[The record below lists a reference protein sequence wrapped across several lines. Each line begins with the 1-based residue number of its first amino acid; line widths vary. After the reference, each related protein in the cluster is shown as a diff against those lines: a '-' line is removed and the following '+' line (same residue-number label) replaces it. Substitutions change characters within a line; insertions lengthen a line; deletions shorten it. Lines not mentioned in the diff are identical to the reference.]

1 MKNAVIFML
10 SIGLSIIVGIVLGTN
25 KAEER
30 LVEYDK
36 KYAKIEKDVST
47 FVDVSNPKTIR
58 MYTKELRDILDNM
71 TRLSKIIDKGEEID
85 IALGKIYDG
94 IKQLEDQWDVTLS
107 NDLRMKETIEVV
119 NNHIKDVDIRVRSD
133 LESVLDGELKDIDLR
148 ISKQFD
154 QIENDLRDIRNM
166 LTQIENSKVGK
177 KIFDK

>member
-10 SIGLSIIVGIVLGTN
+10 SIGLSIVVGIVVGTN
-25 KAEER
+25 KAEDR

-36 KYAKIEKDVST
+36 KYEKIEKDVST

-71 TRLSKIIDKGEEID
+71 SRLSKIIDKGEEID
-85 IALGKIYDG
+85 IALGKIMDG
-94 IKQLEDQWDVTLS
+94 IEQLEEQWDVTLS
-107 NDLRMKETIEVV
+107 NDLKMKETIEVV
-119 NNHIKDVDIRVRSD
+119 NNHIKEVDSRFQSQLGSILD
-133 LESVLDGELKDIDLR
+133 KELETIDLK
-148 ISKQFD
+148 IAKQFD

-177 KIFDK
+177 KIFN

>member
-10 SIGLSIIVGIVLGTN
+10 SIGLSIVVGIVVGTN
-25 KAEER
+25 KAEDR

-36 KYAKIEKDVST
+36 KYEKIEKDVST

-71 TRLSKIIDKGEEID
+71 SRLSKIIDKGEEID
-85 IALGKIYDG
+85 IALGKIMDG
-94 IKQLEDQWDVTLS
+94 IEQLEDQWDVTLS
-107 NDLRMKETIEVV
+107 NDLKMKETIEVV
-119 NNHIKDVDIRVRSD
+119 NNHIKEVDSRFQSQLGSILD
-133 LESVLDGELKDIDLR
+133 KELETIDLK
-148 ISKQFD
+148 INKQFD

-177 KIFDK
+177 KIFN

>member
-10 SIGLSIIVGIVLGTN
+10 SIGLSIIVGIVLGTH

-36 KYAKIEKDVST
+36 KYEKIEHDVST

-71 TRLSKIIDKGEEID
+71 SRLSKIIDKGEEID
-85 IALGKIYDG
+85 ITLGKIMDG
-94 IKQLEDQWDVTLS
+94 IDQLEDQWDVTLS
-107 NDLRMKETIEVV
+107 NDIKMKETIEVV
-119 NNHIKDVDIRVRSD
+119 KNNISEDKTQLMSI
-133 LESVLDGELKDIDLR
+133 LDEELDDIDTR
-148 ISKQFD
+148 ITKQFD

-166 LTQIENSKVGK
+166 LNQIENSKVGQ
-177 KIFDK
+177 KIFK

>member
-10 SIGLSIIVGIVLGTN
+10 SIGLSIIVGIIVGTH

-36 KYAKIEKDVST
+36 KYEKIEHDVST

-71 TRLSKIIDKGEEID
+71 SRLSKIIDKGEEID
-85 IALGKIYDG
+85 IALDKIMDG
-94 IKQLEDQWDVTLS
+94 IEQLEDQWDITLS
-107 NDLRMKETIEVV
+107 NDLKMKETIEVV
-119 NNHIKDVDIRVRSD
+119 NEHIKEVDSRFQSQLGSILD
-133 LESVLDGELKDIDLR
+133 KELETIDLK
-148 ISKQFD
+148 IAKQFD

-177 KIFDK
+177 KIFN

>member
-10 SIGLSIIVGIVLGTN
+10 SIGLSIVVGIVVGTN

-36 KYAKIEKDVST
+36 KYEKIEHDVST

-58 MYTKELRDILDNM
+58 LYTKELRDILDNM
-71 TRLSKIIDKGEEID
+71 SRLSKIIDKGEEID
-85 IALGKIYDG
+85 ITLGKIMDG
-94 IKQLEDQWDVTLS
+94 IDQLEDQWDVTLS
-107 NDLRMKETIEVV
+107 NDLKMKETIEVV
-119 NNHIKDVDIRVRSD
+119 NNHIKEVDSRFQSQLGSILD
-133 LESVLDGELKDIDLR
+133 KELETIDLK
-148 ISKQFD
+148 IAKQFD

-177 KIFDK
+177 KIFN

>member
-10 SIGLSIIVGIVLGTN
+10 SIGLSIVVGIVVGTN

-36 KYAKIEKDVST
+36 KYEKIEKDVST

-71 TRLSKIIDKGEEID
+71 SRLSKIIDKGEEID
-85 IALGKIYDG
+85 IALGKIMDG
-94 IKQLEDQWDVTLS
+94 IEQLEDQWDVTLS
-107 NDLRMKETIEVV
+107 NDIKMKETIEVV
-119 NNHIKDVDIRVRSD
+119 KNNISEDKTQLMSI
-133 LESVLDGELKDIDLR
+133 LDEELDDIDTR
-148 ISKQFD
+148 ITKQFD

-166 LTQIENSKVGK
+166 LNQIENSKVGQ
-177 KIFDK
+177 KIFK

>member
-10 SIGLSIIVGIVLGTN
+10 SIGLSIIVGIIVGTN

-36 KYAKIEKDVST
+36 KYEKIEKDVST

-71 TRLSKIIDKGEEID
+71 SRLSKIIDKGEEID
-85 IALGKIYDG
+85 ITLGKIMDG
-94 IKQLEDQWDVTLS
+94 IDQLEDQWDVTLK
-107 NDLRMKETIEVV
+107 NDIQMKETIDVV
-119 NNHIKDVDIRVRSD
+119 KNHISDDRSQ
-133 LESVLDGELKDIDLR
+133 LMSILDEELDDIDSR
-148 ISKQFD
+148 ISDQFE

-166 LTQIENSKVGK
+166 LTQIENSKLGQ
-177 KIFDK
+177 KIFK

>member
-10 SIGLSIIVGIVLGTN
+10 SIGLSIIVGIIVGTN

-36 KYAKIEKDVST
+36 KYEKIEKDVST

-71 TRLSKIIDKGEEID
+71 SRLSKIIDKGEEID
-85 IALGKIYDG
+85 IALGKIMDG
-94 IKQLEDQWDVTLS
+94 IEQLEDQWDVTLS
-107 NDLRMKETIEVV
+107 NDLKMKETIEVV
-119 NNHIKDVDIRVRSD
+119 NEHIKEVDSRFQSQLGSILD
-133 LESVLDGELKDIDLR
+133 KELETIDLR
-148 ISKQFD
+148 IAKQFD

-177 KIFDK
+177 KIFN

>member
-10 SIGLSIIVGIVLGTN
+10 SIGLSIVVGIVVGTN

-36 KYAKIEKDVST
+36 KYEKIEKDVST

-71 TRLSKIIDKGEEID
+71 SRLSKIIDKGEEID
-85 IALGKIYDG
+85 IALDKIMDG
-94 IKQLEDQWDVTLS
+94 IEQLEDQWDVTLS
-107 NDLRMKETIEVV
+107 NDLKMKETIEVV
-119 NNHIKDVDIRVRSD
+119 NNHIKEVDSRFQSQLGSILD
-133 LESVLDGELKDIDLR
+133 KELETIDLR
-148 ISKQFD
+148 IAKQFD

-166 LTQIENSKVGK
+166 LTQIENSKVGQ
-177 KIFDK
+177 KIFK

>member
-10 SIGLSIIVGIVLGTN
+10 SIGLSIIVGIIVGTN

-36 KYAKIEKDVST
+36 KYEKIEKDVST

-71 TRLSKIIDKGEEID
+71 SRLSKIIDKGEEID
-85 IALGKIYDG
+85 IALGKIMDG
-94 IKQLEDQWDVTLS
+94 IEQLEDQWDVTLS
-107 NDLRMKETIEVV
+107 NDLKMKETIEVV
-119 NNHIKDVDIRVRSD
+119 NNHIKEVDSRFQSQLGSILD
-133 LESVLDGELKDIDLR
+133 KELETIDLK
-148 ISKQFD
+148 IAKQFD

-177 KIFDK
+177 KIFN

>member
-10 SIGLSIIVGIVLGTN
+10 SIGLSIIVGIVLGIN

-36 KYAKIEKDVST
+36 KYEKIEKDVST

-58 MYTKELRDILDNM
+58 LYTKELRDILDNM
-71 TRLSKIIDKGEEID
+71 SRLSKIIDKGEEID
-85 IALGKIYDG
+85 IALGKIMDG
-94 IKQLEDQWDVTLS
+94 IEQLEDQWDVTLS
-107 NDLRMKETIEVV
+107 NDIKMKETIEVV
-119 NNHIKDVDIRVRSD
+119 NNHIKEVDSRFQSQLGSILD
-133 LESVLDGELKDIDLR
+133 KELETIDLK
-148 ISKQFD
+148 IAKQFD

-177 KIFDK
+177 KIFN

>member
-10 SIGLSIIVGIVLGTN
+10 SIGLSIVVGIVVGTN

-36 KYAKIEKDVST
+36 KYEKIEKDVST

-71 TRLSKIIDKGEEID
+71 SRLSKIIDKGEEID
-85 IALGKIYDG
+85 IALGKIMDG
-94 IKQLEDQWDVTLS
+94 IEQLEDQWDITLS
-107 NDLRMKETIEVV
+107 NDLKMKETIEVV
-119 NNHIKDVDIRVRSD
+119 NEHIKEVDSRFQSQLGSILD
-133 LESVLDGELKDIDLR
+133 KELETIDLR
-148 ISKQFD
+148 IAKQFD

-177 KIFDK
+177 KIFK